1 MPLPPFELKL
11 NSGHCFAQGVRVENL
26 VKVSDWVD
34 VLTFQTSFRLDQP
47 EPPTP
52 RPTHT
57 GREAT
62 VQRDVHE
69 TPSEKRWRQMG
80 QPSGSSA
87 VGRGQGEPGFDIMGS
102 GVNTV
107 VGDTDGSVRLTPTE
121 QALQV
126 SEALGMPVFNTRS
139 GCEHRGWNANTFD
152 QRVESARYDQVQ
164 RFMWDYMLRGAVDC
178 AAPRKVGAF
187 SPFLVLSLLLQIVDG
202 RGLAT
207 EPQPESRR
215 DFGAEL
221 LSEMMRWLPA
231 VNIEYM

>member
-1 MPLPPFELKL
+1 M
-11 NSGHCFAQGVRVENL
+11 RVENL

-178 AAPRKVGAF
+178 AAPRKVSA
-187 SPFLVLSLLLQIVDG
+187 LLSLPLF
-202 RGLAT
+202 GLAVG
-207 EPQPESRR
+207 
-215 DFGAEL
+215 DC
-221 LSEMMRWLPA
+221 
-231 VNIEYM
+231 